1 MRIDMDRLREDLEDD
16 SYVLEYTSD
25 DNCTSFDLTGVTQLP
40 SSLPWLGNNRVAYVA
55 EDSGVEGGNIVTNGQ
70 CASLTLFADGL
81 DFRPASAFEA
91 QRATLTLHVD
101 GCQMAMVPFAS
112 AIPEGVK
119 VYGVNDQLELT
130 PLEAVPAHT
139 PVLVETWGEVIFTG
153 GGEVGY
159 HTSPLTDMLRG
170 TYTRTSLQEGDYV
183 LARQNGAWGFSR
195 VTTENV
201 LLPFGV
207 YAQLPS
213 TEAFL
218 PLKGELLG
226 IKEIAD
232 ADANSR
238 SDHWQVYT
246 LDGMK
251 VAEGDGDC
259 HLQFP
264 TGIYIIRRG
273 NQSQKIMKIESTL
286 KNRR

>member
-1 MRIDMDRLREDLEDD
+1 M
-16 SYVLEYTSD
+16 
-25 DNCTSFDLTGVTQLP
+25 
-40 SSLPWLGNNRVAYVA
+40 
-55 EDSGVEGGNIVTNGQ
+55 
-70 CASLTLFADGL
+70 
-81 DFRPASAFEA
+81 
-91 QRATLTLHVD
+91 
-101 GCQMAMVPFAS
+101 
-112 AIPEGVK
+112 
-119 VYGVNDQLELT
+119 
-130 PLEAVPAHT
+130 
-139 PVLVETWGEVIFTG
+139 
-153 GGEVGY
+153 
-159 HTSPLTDMLRG
+159 
-170 TYTRTSLQEGDYV
+170 

-238 SDHWQVYT
+238 SDHWHVYT

-259 HLQFP
+259 RLQLP